1 MARRGWVLVLSL
13 VAFAAVACV
22 GQDVTVPPGG
32 SGLGS
37 VVVTL
42 TEEAG
47 HSTAVLE
54 FHGGEQL
61 GGNHCWTPDDA
72 PPGEHCTDMRLP
84 ASPFRYTDIPRATTL
99 ELRGNATSASGSLH
113 LVETSRTGPPSAGPE
128 LALDLADGSVA
139 LDVPGGEYI
148 LQIVASFPQDRRSF
162 TFAIHIV

>member
-1 MARRGWVLVLSL
+1 MAWRGLALVLSL

-32 SGLGS
+32 SGFGS
-37 VVVTL
+37 VVVTI

-47 HSTAVLE
+47 HATAVLG
-54 FHGGEQL
+54 FHGGRQL

-72 PPGEHCTDMRLP
+72 PPGEHCTDVRLP
-84 ASPFRYTDIPRATTL
+84 ASPLLFTDIPRATTL
-99 ELRGNATSASGSLH
+99 EVRGNATSASGSLH
-113 LVETSRTGPPSAGPE
+113 LVETSQTGPPSAGQE
-128 LALDLADGSVA
+128 LALELGDGSVA
-139 LDVPGGEYI
+139 LDVPVGEYI